1 MCSQGGKSAR
11 IVECVLALKSYREWK
26 QSGGSGT
33 WRYIVNSKPT
43 TFGIAKQY
51 KRKDSEALVD
61 AVTNS
66 PSNTQSND
74 QRLFDQSDS
83 TTKHEVSELYQCLLL
98 SLIFLKL
105 KISTYIFSFRI
116 GNCQFDRCHCSCGFF

>member
-1 MCSQGGKSAR
+1 MCCSQGGKSAR

-33 WRYIVNSKPT
+33 WRYILNSKPT

-51 KRKDSEALVD
+51 KRKDSEVPVD

-66 PSNTQSND
+66 PSSTPSSEQP
-74 QRLFDQSDS
+74 LLDQSDS
-83 TTKHEVSELYQCLLL
+83 NTKNDVS
-98 SLIFLKL
+98 
-105 KISTYIFSFRI
+105 
-116 GNCQFDRCHCSCGFF
+116 